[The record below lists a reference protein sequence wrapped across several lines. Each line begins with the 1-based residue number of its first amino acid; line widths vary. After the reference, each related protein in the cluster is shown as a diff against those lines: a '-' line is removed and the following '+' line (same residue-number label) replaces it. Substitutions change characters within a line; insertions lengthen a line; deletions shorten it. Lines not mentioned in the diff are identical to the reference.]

1 VAVTYLETLPG
12 EPADDHAVVMVH
24 VNAEALDGSAGTP
37 GSAPDDVPAG
47 TSVDS
52 GTCYVQGHGPIEPA
66 TAERLPCTARVQG
79 VLVGRGGKVLSLG
92 RTKRLATRAQRRALK
107 VRDKGICKFPGCHAT
122 THLDAHRVRPWS
134 HGGPTDLDNLILLCG
149 RHHTLVHE
157 GGLRI
162 GPAPAGSARHWDFWM
177 PEGRRVDADGYRAW
191 RNIDDITMI
200 LAMRAEAAATAAPT
214 RIFPTNGGAG
224 FSLNDCVRVLFGITS
239 EDLTDEAA

>member
-107 VRDKGICKFPGCHAT
+107 VRDKGICQFPGCHAPPT
-122 THLDAHRVRPWS
+122 TSSPGRTAPLLISTPPPVPKPSLTACGQLDRVCR
-134 HGGPTDLDNLILLCG
+134 
-149 RHHTLVHE
+149 
-157 GGLRI
+157 
-162 GPAPAGSARHWDFWM
+162 
-177 PEGRRVDADGYRAW
+177 
-191 RNIDDITMI
+191 
-200 LAMRAEAAATAAPT
+200 
-214 RIFPTNGGAG
+214 
-224 FSLNDCVRVLFGITS
+224 
-239 EDLTDEAA
+239 